1 MTDLED
7 YAVGYDYSSK
17 IIPNEDLGVKSSG
30 SYSKIKKGVNA
41 IDDYINALKTAD
53 TPAIKDKEALGNKYF
68 HKLGIKCTSEKSG
81 TEEDLYTYYDN
92 VPKEP
97 NNGLVTGIKDQI
109 DVMGPTEQ
117 SNLYD
122 MVHYDSDDKVMCKKI
137 LCELRNDDHE
147 TRKDVAYVSVSEF
160 NDLIETEKCYDL
172 YGSDND
178 EAAEGFKNLQEVSS
192 KLPSDCM
199 ITGYYTLL
207 SILGLYFIYNCTINK
222 KS

>member
-17 IIPNEDLGVKSSG
+17 IIPHQDLGVKSSG

-117 SNLYD
+117 ANLYD

-147 TRKDVAYVSVSEF
+147 TRKDVAYVGVDEF
-160 NDLIETEKCYDL
+160 NHLTKNNICYDL
-172 YGSDND
+172 YDS
-178 EAAEGFKNLQEVSS
+178 ESSEQEGFKNLKEVSS
-192 KLPSDCM
+192 KLPNDYM
-199 ITGYYTLL
+199 VTGYYTLL
-207 SILGLYFIYNCTINK
+207 SFLGLYFIYNCTINK

>member
-1 MTDLED
+1 MSIIETTFPHVYIHFENDNNLTKD
-7 YAVGYDYSSK
+7 GVSK
-17 IIPNEDLGVKSSG
+17 YLN
-30 SYSKIKKGVNA
+30 YWNFRQCQ
-41 IDDYINALKTAD
+41 KTNFSCTLD
-53 TPAIKDKEALGNKYF
+53 TSAIKDRDALGNKYF

-109 DVMGPTEQ
+109 DNMGPTEQ
-117 SNLYD
+117 ANLYD
-122 MVHYDSDDKVMCKKI
+122 MVYYDSDDKVMCKKI

-172 YGSDND
+172 YGSDED

-192 KLPSDCM
+192 KLPSDCA